1 MGLTTTLLVL
11 HGPNMNLLG
20 QREPEIYGY
29 ESLDDVNR
37 SLKYIADEF
46 GAGLYFKQS
55 NSEGAL
61 IDALHEA
68 SITCQGVVF
77 NPGGYAHTS
86 VALYDAIKA
95 IRIPVVEV
103 HISNIYAREPFRHT
117 SLLSSACLGSICG
130 FGVDSYK
137 MGLRYLLQL
146 IKESRVTK
154 VTAQAKEF
162 EDDAEGRRM
171 AREDRLRALGFEEVT
186 AEQRKENLALNI
198 AALREWT
205 KD

>member
-29 ESLDDVNR
+29 ETLDDVNR
-37 SLKYIADEF
+37 SLRYVADEF
-46 GAGLYFKQS
+46 GAELYFKQS

-68 SITCQGVVF
+68 SATCKGVVF

-86 VALYDAIKA
+86 VALYDTIKA

-146 IKESRVTK
+146 TKQVTQEKELE
-154 VTAQAKEF
+154 A
-162 EDDAEGRRM
+162 DAERRRV
-171 AREDRLRALGFEEVT
+171 AREDRLHALGFEEVT

-198 AALREWT
+198 AALREWP